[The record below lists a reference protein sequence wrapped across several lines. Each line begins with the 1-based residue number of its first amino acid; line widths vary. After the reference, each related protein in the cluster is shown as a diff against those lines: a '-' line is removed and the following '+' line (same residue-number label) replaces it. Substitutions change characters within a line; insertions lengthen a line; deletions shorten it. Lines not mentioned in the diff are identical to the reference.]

1 MDHKPSLRNV
11 ICTAQEYLTFVEN
24 CPPYSAAAGV
34 AQNAAQLRKQIGDYN
49 TEVHNG
55 KGRNPGQMAFEDKHA
70 KLLMESLGESRK
82 LIFAASQN
90 PSLKNY
96 VVDGGGSEW
105 NRVNP
110 LKLTNYLNGL
120 CQAEAKPVTRAPSA
134 YHNDGPMEYE
144 AHGGHGVLK
153 LRNPDQTL
161 SPARLPVAQTPAA
174 TYAMK
179 PNRT

>member
-24 CPPYSAAAGV
+24 CPPFAGAPGV
-34 AQNAAQLRKQIGDYN
+34 EQNAAQLRQQITAYN
-49 TEVHNG
+49 AEVHEG
-55 KGRNPGQMAFEDKHA
+55 KGRNPGQLAFEDKHA
-70 KLLMESLGESRK
+70 KLLMQSLNTSRQ
-82 LIFAASQN
+82 LVGAASQN
-90 PSLKNY
+90 ASLKNY

-110 LKLTNYLNGL
+110 LKLTNHLRDL
-120 CQAEAKPVTRAPSA
+120 CQAEARPVTRAPSA

-153 LRNPDQTL
+153 LRNPDETL
-161 SPARLPVAQTPAA
+161 SPARLPVAAAPAA
-174 TYAMK
+174 TYALK
-179 PNRT
+179 PNRI